1 MQKFDAIV
9 VGGGPGGYECAI
21 RLSQNGLNTALV
33 EEAELGGTC
42 LNRGC
47 IPTKTLLHSS
57 DVYYEAKNGAPFGV
71 SADNVT
77 FDYAKIIQRKNAVS
91 KQLSNGVAFLEKSHG
106 VTVFADHATL
116 TDRQTVHLAGGEDLT
131 CDHLIVATG
140 SSPARI
146 PIPGADLP
154 GVVDSTGLL
163 NMTECPK
170 HIIIVGGG
178 VIGVEFA
185 TFFCRLGVPVTIV
198 EMLDRLLG
206 PLDRDVT
213 NFVEAELKAC
223 GVELVLG
230 VKVESIEAGL
240 KVHYASVKDG
250 TKGTVEGDVVLMAGG
265 RAPNT
270 RGIGLDTI
278 GVRMDRKGFVEV
290 DGLCRTNV
298 PGVYA
303 IGDING
309 KMQLAHVASA
319 QGLLVA
325 DHIAGK
331 PCKQL
336 HYERIPSCV
345 YCNPETAMVGLTE
358 EQARATGRD
367 VGVGT
372 FSLSGNGKALTMGE
386 NKGFA
391 KFVSIQGH
399 YNLIFREEEREMAKL
414 CAEDHIAMTPYSSL
428 AGGRLSKHPGETSK
442 RLEEDSYAKFKYDA
456 TAKQD
461 QVIIDRVAELADRR
475 SVSMTEVSLA
485 WLLTKTT
492 APVVGATK
500 LHHIEGAAKAVDLKL
515 TAEECAYLEE
525 PYVPHKLVGVMAQNT
540 PAAAKEQHVWSTGN
554 QNLEK

>member
-1 MQKFDAIV
+1 MQKFDAVV

-21 RLSQNGLNTALV
+21 RLSQNGLKTALV

-47 IPTKTLLHSS
+47 IPTKTLLHSA
-57 DVYYEAKNGAPFGV
+57 DIYHDAKNGASFGI
-71 SADNVT
+71 NVGQLT
-77 FDYAKIIQRKNAVS
+77 FDYAKIIERKNAVA
-91 KQLSNGVAFLEKSHG
+91 KQLSNGVAFLEKNHG
-106 VTVFADHATL
+106 VTVFASRATL
-116 TDRQTVHLAGGEDLT
+116 ADRNTVELANGETLK

-185 TFFCRLGVPVTIV
+185 TFFYRLGVPVTIV
-198 EMLDRLLG
+198 EMLDRVLG
-206 PLDRDVT
+206 PLDKDIT
-213 NFVEAELKAC
+213 DFIEAELKRC

-230 VKVESIEAGL
+230 VRVESIEAGL
-240 KVHYASVKDG
+240 KVNYAAVKDG
-250 TKGTVEGDVVLMAGG
+250 AKGSVEGDVVLMAGG

-270 RGIGLDTI
+270 RGIGLEKL
-278 GVRMDRKGFVEV
+278 GVRMDRKGFVEI

-298 PGVYA
+298 PGIYA

-336 HYERIPSCV
+336 NYNRIPSCV

-358 EQARATGRD
+358 EQARATGREI
-367 VGVGT
+367 GTGT
-372 FSLSGNGKALTMGE
+372 FNLSGNGKALTMGE
-386 NKGFA
+386 NKGLV
-391 KFVSIQGH
+391 KFVYDKATDEILGFH
-399 YNLIFREEEREMAKL
+399 VIGPRATDLA
-414 CAEDHIAMTPYSSL
+414 AEVAAVMECEGT
-428 AGGRLSKHPGETSK
+428 
-442 RLEEDSYAKFKYDA
+442 
-456 TAKQD
+456 
-461 QVIIDRVAELADRR
+461 VAEIGRTVHPHPT
-475 SVSMTEVSLA
+475 VSEVVMEA
-485 WLLTKTT
+485 AHVCHGNCVN
-492 APVVGATK
+492 APK
-500 LHHIEGAAKAVDLKL
+500 PRK
-515 TAEECAYLEE
+515 
-525 PYVPHKLVGVMAQNT
+525 
-540 PAAAKEQHVWSTGN
+540 
-554 QNLEK
+554 

>member
-1 MQKFDAIV
+1 MQKFDAVV

-21 RLSQNGLNTALV
+21 RLSQNGLKTALV

-47 IPTKTLLHSS
+47 IPTKTLLHSA
-57 DVYYEAKNGAPFGV
+57 DIYHDAKNGAPFGV
-71 SADNVT
+71 NAGALT
-77 FDYAKIIQRKNAVS
+77 FDYARIIERKNAVA
-91 KQLSNGVAFLEKSHG
+91 KQLSNGVAFLEKNHG
-106 VTVFADHATL
+106 VTVFASHATL
-116 TDRQTVHLAGGEDLT
+116 ADRNTVELANGETLQ

-146 PIPGADLP
+146 PISGVDLP

-185 TFFCRLGVPVTIV
+185 TFFYRLGVPVTIV
-198 EMLDRLLG
+198 EMLDRVLG
-206 PLDRDVT
+206 PLDKDIT
-213 NFVEAELKAC
+213 DFVEAELKRC

-230 VKVESIEAGL
+230 VRVESIEAGL
-240 KVHYASVKDG
+240 KVNYAAVKDG
-250 TKGTVEGDVVLMAGG
+250 AKGSVEGDVVLMAGG

-270 RGIGLDTI
+270 KGIGLEKL
-278 GVRMDRKGFVEV
+278 GVRMDRKGFVEI

-303 IGDING
+303 IGDVNG

-336 HYERIPSCV
+336 NYNRIPSCV

-358 EQARATGRD
+358 EQARATGREI
-367 VGVGT
+367 GTGT
-372 FSLSGNGKALTMGE
+372 FNLSGNGKALTMGE

-391 KFVSIQGH
+391 KFVYDKTTDEILGFH
-399 YNLIFREEEREMAKL
+399 VIGPRATDLA
-414 CAEDHIAMTPYSSL
+414 AEVAAVMECEGT
-428 AGGRLSKHPGETSK
+428 
-442 RLEEDSYAKFKYDA
+442 
-456 TAKQD
+456 
-461 QVIIDRVAELADRR
+461 VAEIGRTIHPHPT
-475 SVSMTEVSLA
+475 VSEVVMEAAHVCHGSCVN
-485 WLLTKTT
+485 
-492 APVVGATK
+492 APK
-500 LHHIEGAAKAVDLKL
+500 PRK
-515 TAEECAYLEE
+515 
-525 PYVPHKLVGVMAQNT
+525 
-540 PAAAKEQHVWSTGN
+540 
-554 QNLEK
+554 

>member
-21 RLSQNGLNTALV
+21 RLSQNGLKTALV

-47 IPTKTLLHSS
+47 IPTKTLLHSA
-57 DVYYEAKNGAPFGV
+57 DIYHDAKNGAPFGV
-71 SADNVT
+71 SADHVT
-77 FDYAKIIQRKNAVS
+77 FDYAVS

-146 PIPGADLP
+146 PIPGVDLP

-163 NMTECPK
+163 NMTTCPK

-185 TFFCRLGVPVTIV
+185 TFFYRLGVPVTIV

-206 PLDRDVT
+206 PLDKDVT
-213 NFVEAELKAC
+213 SFVEAELKSC

-230 VKVESIEAGL
+230 VKVESIEDGL

-250 TKGTVEGDVVLMAGG
+250 AKGTVEGDVVLLAGG

-278 GVRMDRKGFVEV
+278 GVKMDRKGFVEV

-372 FSLSGNGKALTMGE
+372 FSLSGNGKALTMEEGR
-386 NKGFA
+386 GFV
-391 KFVSIQGH
+391 K
-399 YNLIFREEEREMAKL
+399 LIAREE
-414 CAEDHIAMTPYSSL
+414 D
-428 AGGRLSKHPGETSK
+428 G
-442 RLEEDSYAKFKYDA
+442 
-456 TAKQD
+456 
-461 QVIIDRVAELADRR
+461 
-475 SVSMTEVSLA
+475 
-485 WLLTKTT
+485 
-492 APVVGATK
+492 
-500 LHHIEGAAKAVDLKL
+500 
-515 TAEECAYLEE
+515 
-525 PYVPHKLVGVMAQNT
+525 KLVGAAVAGPDASNLISVLTLALTNGLT
-540 PAAAKEQHVWSTGN
+540 PEAIISTVFPHPTLGEVIHEAALGLTVGAIHYHE
-554 QNLEK
+554 

>member
-1 MQKFDAIV
+1 MQKFDAVV

-21 RLSQNGLNTALV
+21 RLSQNGLKTALV

-47 IPTKTLLHSS
+47 IPTKTLLHSA
-57 DVYYEAKNGAPFGV
+57 DIYHDAKNGAPFGV
-71 SADNVT
+71 NAGELT
-77 FDYAKIIQRKNAVS
+77 FDYAKIIERKNAVA
-91 KQLSNGVAFLEKSHG
+91 KQLSNGVAFLEKNHG
-106 VTVFADHATL
+106 VTVFASHATL
-116 TDRQTVHLAGGEDLT
+116 ADRNTVELANGEILK

-146 PIPGADLP
+146 PGPGVDLP

-163 NMTECPK
+163 NMTTCPK

-185 TFFCRLGVPVTIV
+185 TFFYRLGVPVTIV
-198 EMLDRLLG
+198 EMLDRVLG
-206 PLDRDVT
+206 PLDKDIT
-213 NFVEAELKAC
+213 DFVEAELKRC

-230 VKVESIEAGL
+230 VRVESIEPGL
-240 KVHYASVKDG
+240 KVNYAAVKDG
-250 TKGTVEGDVVLMAGG
+250 TKGSVEGDVVLMAGG
-265 RAPNT
+265 RTPNT
-270 RGIGLDTI
+270 KGIGLEKL
-278 GVRMDRKGFVEV
+278 GVHMDRKGFVDV

-298 PGVYA
+298 PGIYA

-336 HYERIPSCV
+336 NYNRIPSCV

-358 EQARATGRD
+358 EQARATGREI
-367 VGVGT
+367 GTGT

-391 KFVSIQGH
+391 KFVYDKATDEILGFH
-399 YNLIFREEEREMAKL
+399 VIGPRATDLA
-414 CAEDHIAMTPYSSL
+414 AEVAAVMECEGT
-428 AGGRLSKHPGETSK
+428 
-442 RLEEDSYAKFKYDA
+442 
-456 TAKQD
+456 
-461 QVIIDRVAELADRR
+461 VAEIGHTVHPHPT
-475 SVSMTEVSLA
+475 VSEAVME
-485 WLLTKTT
+485 
-492 APVVGATK
+492 
-500 LHHIEGAAKAVDLKL
+500 AAHV
-515 TAEECAYLEE
+515 CYGNC
-525 PYVPHKLVGVMAQNT
+525 VNT
-540 PAAAKEQHVWSTGN
+540 PKSH
-554 QNLEK
+554 K

>member
-1 MQKFDAIV
+1 MQKFDAVV

-21 RLSQNGLNTALV
+21 RLSQNGLKTALV

-47 IPTKTLLHSS
+47 IPTKTLLHSA
-57 DVYYEAKNGAPFGV
+57 DIYHDAKNGAPFGI
-71 SADNVT
+71 NVGELT
-77 FDYAKIIQRKNAVS
+77 VDYAKIIERKNAVA
-91 KQLSNGVAFLEKSHG
+91 KQLSNGVAFLEKNHG
-106 VTVFADHATL
+106 VTVFASHATL
-116 TDRQTVHLAGGEDLT
+116 ADRNTVELADGETLQ

-146 PIPGADLP
+146 PISGRDLP

-163 NMTECPK
+163 NMTTCPK
-170 HIIIVGGG
+170 HIISVGGG

-185 TFFCRLGVPVTIV
+185 TFFYRLGVPVTIV
-198 EMLDRLLG
+198 EMLDRVLG
-206 PLDRDVT
+206 PLDKDIT
-213 NFVEAELKAC
+213 DFVEAELKRC

-230 VKVESIEAGL
+230 VWVESIEPGL
-240 KVHYASVKDG
+240 KVNYASVKDG
-250 TKGTVEGDVVLMAGG
+250 AKGVAEGDVVLMAGG

-270 RGIGLDTI
+270 RGIGLEKL
-278 GVRMDRKGFVEV
+278 GVRMDRKGFVDV

-336 HYERIPSCV
+336 NYNRIPSCV

-358 EQARATGRD
+358 EQARATGRKI
-367 VGVGT
+367 GTGT
-372 FSLSGNGKALTMGE
+372 FNLSGNGKALTMGE

-391 KFVSIQGH
+391 KFVYDKTTDEILGFH
-399 YNLIFREEEREMAKL
+399 VIGPRATDLA
-414 CAEDHIAMTPYSSL
+414 AEVAAVMECEGT
-428 AGGRLSKHPGETSK
+428 
-442 RLEEDSYAKFKYDA
+442 
-456 TAKQD
+456 
-461 QVIIDRVAELADRR
+461 VAEIGRTVHPHPT
-475 SVSMTEVSLA
+475 VSEAVMEAAHVCHGSCVN
-485 WLLTKTT
+485 
-492 APVVGATK
+492 APK
-500 LHHIEGAAKAVDLKL
+500 PRK
-515 TAEECAYLEE
+515 
-525 PYVPHKLVGVMAQNT
+525 
-540 PAAAKEQHVWSTGN
+540 
-554 QNLEK
+554 

>member
-1 MQKFDAIV
+1 MQKFDAVV

-21 RLSQNGLNTALV
+21 RLSQNGLKTALV

-47 IPTKTLLHSS
+47 IPTKTLLHSA
-57 DVYYEAKNGAPFGV
+57 DVYHDAKNGAAMGIQ
-71 SADNVT
+71 AGELT
-77 FDYAKIIQRKNAVS
+77 FDYVKIIERKNAVA
-91 KQLSNGVAFLEKSHG
+91 KQLSNGVAFLEKNHG
-106 VTVFADHATL
+106 VTVFASHATL
-116 TDRQTVHLAGGEDLT
+116 ADRNTVELADGETLK

-146 PIPGADLP
+146 PIPGVDLP

-185 TFFCRLGVPVTIV
+185 TFFYRLGVPVTIV
-198 EMLDRLLG
+198 EMLDRVLG
-206 PLDRDVT
+206 PLDKDVT
-213 NFVEAELKAC
+213 DFVEAELKRC

-230 VKVESIEAGL
+230 VRVESIEPGL

-250 TKGTVEGDVVLMAGG
+250 AKGTAEGDVVLMAGG
-265 RAPNT
+265 RIPNT
-270 RGIGLDTI
+270 RGIGLEKL
-278 GVRMDRKGFVEV
+278 GVRMDRKGFVDV

-336 HYERIPSCV
+336 NYNRIPSCV

-358 EQARATGRD
+358 EQARATGRE
-367 VGVGT
+367 VGT
-372 FSLSGNGKALTMGE
+372 GTFNLSGNGKALTMGE

-391 KFVSIQGH
+391 KFIYDKATDEILGFHVIGPRATDLAAEVAAVMECEGTIAEIARTVHPHPTVS
-399 YNLIFREEEREMAKL
+399 
-414 CAEDHIAMTPYSSL
+414 
-428 AGGRLSKHPGETSK
+428 
-442 RLEEDSYAKFKYDA
+442 
-456 TAKQD
+456 
-461 QVIIDRVAELADRR
+461 
-475 SVSMTEVSLA
+475 EVVMEAAHVCHGSCVN
-485 WLLTKTT
+485 
-492 APVVGATK
+492 AP
-500 LHHIEGAAKAVDLKL
+500 KARK
-515 TAEECAYLEE
+515 
-525 PYVPHKLVGVMAQNT
+525 
-540 PAAAKEQHVWSTGN
+540 
-554 QNLEK
+554 